1 MQLILRARG
10 QNAVIDM
17 LRAGDQE
24 VRIGE
29 QSYRPSRLARRVQKL
44 ASQMWG
50 DAVTPTL
57 LHERLIFEAYDSN
70 RATARWSDSGSFTPA
85 NGATVALGRWN
96 EDATVG
102 IALHELAH
110 EMHLRDG
117 GYDQS
122 ENIIREALAI
132 LAEREAGLVRGFER
146 EPYYTASNL
155 VAQLCDLRAFSKM
168 PFSKRWEEISALTND
183 VGLADLVNYYLDKD
197 ERIGLRR
204 WLNQFSD
211 NPDRRDLLLNALA
224 SCSLRYSLE
233 YRRTLLQHLVRSD
246 PATPL
251 EKLGDV
257 IDAVMTLDRRYPE
270 DDLNKIIAH
279 CFAPIARP
287 KRGLLAF
294 GS

>member
-1 MQLILRARG
+1 MQLILRANG
-10 QNAVIDM
+10 QNAVMDM

-24 VRIGE
+24 VRVGNE
-29 QSYRPSRLARRVQKL
+29 SYRPSRLARRVQKL
-44 ASQMWG
+44 ANQMWG
-50 DAVTPTL
+50 TAVTPTL
-57 LHERLIFEAYDSN
+57 LNERLIFEAYDSN

-110 EMHLRDG
+110 EMHLREG
-117 GYDQS
+117 GYDYS

-132 LAEREAGLVRGFER
+132 LAEREAGLIRGFER

-155 VAQLCDLRAFSKM
+155 VAQLCDLRSFSKL
-168 PFSKRWEEISALTND
+168 PFKKRWEEIATLTND
-183 VGLADLVNYYLDKD
+183 MGLADLVNYYLDKD

-211 NPDRRDLLLNALA
+211 NADRRDMLLNALSA
-224 SCSLRYSLE
+224 CSLRYSLE
-233 YRRTLLQHLVRSD
+233 YRRTLLQHLVKSD
-246 PATPL
+246 PATPI
-251 EKLGDV
+251 EDLGKA
-257 IDAVMTLDRRYPE
+257 IDAVMMLDRRYPE